1 LLVFTGVSEL
11 QSRHLQAPGDFQMA
25 ANALRKIL
33 AVIGAVVLCSITRL
47 TVADTPIFITNQN
60 FEVVTEPGNPS
71 IKATSI
77 TGNFWTNGM
86 GVGGAAQLGGQ
97 DGAQITF
104 SNGDVWTRS
113 SGTWRD
119 QNSAVKTT
127 VDTPGWTQP
136 SAAFGVQ
143 TTPEQGT
150 LGAYVN
156 NLGQGTLQAYSS
168 QLGVGQSGVQI
179 TANTSYTLSIDA
191 KTYFG
196 GTPAGAIVLSLIAN
210 PNNSANGATAGGAVM
225 LTGTGLNGFSS
236 GTTQPGSNW
245 ATYSIKYDPANLAPF
260 VGDYLYIG
268 FGSTADGS
276 AFGQTNFDNVTLTAA
291 EVPEPSSLV
300 LTSVAAILCLTRMR
314 LARRDATHKRRH
326 AVL

>member
-1 LLVFTGVSEL
+1 MT
-11 QSRHLQAPGDFQMA
+11 
-25 ANALRKIL
+25 ANALRKISV
-33 AVIGAVVLCSITRL
+33 VIGTMVLCSITRL
-47 TVADTPIFITNQN
+47 ALADTPIFITNQN
-60 FEVVTEPGNPS
+60 FEFVTEPGNPS
-71 IKATSI
+71 AQATSI

-113 SGTWRD
+113 GGTWRD
-119 QNSAVKTT
+119 QNNVIKTT

-136 SAAFGVQ
+136 SPAFGVQ
-143 TTPEQGT
+143 TTAEQGT

-156 NLGQGTLQAYSS
+156 NLGQGTLQAYSGP
-168 QLGVGQSGVQI
+168 LGVGQSGVQI
-179 TANTSYTLSIDA
+179 TADTSYTLSIDA

-196 GTPAGAIVLSLIAN
+196 GTPAGAIVLSLIAS
-210 PNNSANGATAGGAVM
+210 PTNSASGATAGGATV
-225 LTGTGLNGFSS
+225 LTGTGLGGFSS
-236 GTTQPGSNW
+236 GTTLPTSNW
-245 ATYSIKYDPANLAPF
+245 ATYSIQYNAADLAPF

-291 EVPEPSSLV
+291 AVPEPSSVALIG
-300 LTSVAAILCLTRMR
+300 VAAVLCLSIKSLT
-314 LARRDATHKRRH
+314 RRDAKRRH
-326 AVL
+326 ALL